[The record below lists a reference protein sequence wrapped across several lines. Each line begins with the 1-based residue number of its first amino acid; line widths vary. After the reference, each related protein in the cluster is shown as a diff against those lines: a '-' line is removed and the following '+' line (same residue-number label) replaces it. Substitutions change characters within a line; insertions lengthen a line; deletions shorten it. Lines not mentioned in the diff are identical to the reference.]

1 MRERVGQVERITL
14 PFRVLSHRLSLTLF
28 ISLSVALLLLGRAEA
43 YVFDEARTKVAEITA
58 PVMELLSTPLAILRE
73 WVGDVRDYFNVYE
86 ENRRLKEENAR
97 LMAWKAAALRMEQ
110 TAARYEALLNVQLEP
125 GIGYVTGRVIADS
138 GGPFVNTYIVNA
150 GREDGVTNGQAVVD
164 TEGLIG
170 RVIGTGEEASR
181 VLLITDLNSRVPVLI
196 EPSHYRAVM
205 AGNNSAKPRLL
216 YISDETE
223 INSSEQI
230 EIGPDERV
238 ITSGHGGMFPPGLP
252 VGVVVQAGDGEF
264 RVQPFADQGRVDFV
278 RLLQFDFPQDIETPS
293 GPDEAVEETLA
304 EDDPSQVG
312 LLSPTD
318 EQSEE

>member
-1 MRERVGQVERITL
+1 VRERVGQVERITL
-14 PFRVLSHRLSLTLF
+14 PFRVFSHRLSLTLF
-28 ISLSVALLLLGRAEA
+28 IGLSVALLLLGRAEA
-43 YVFDEARTKVAEITA
+43 YVFDEARTKVAEVTA
-58 PVMELLSTPLAILRE
+58 PIMEILSTPLAIVRE

-150 GREDGVTNGQAVVD
+150 GREDGVAKGQAVVD

-170 RVIGTGEEASR
+170 RVIGTGDKASR

-205 AGNNSAKPRLL
+205 AGNNSANPRLL
-216 YISDETE
+216 YVSDETE
-223 INSSEQI
+223 INSSEQV
-230 EIGPDERV
+230 EIDPDQRV
-238 ITSGHGGMFPPGLP
+238 VTSGHGGMFPPGLP
-252 VGVVVQAGDGEF
+252 IGVVVRASDGEY
-264 RVQPFADQGRVDFV
+264 RVQPYSDQGRVDFV
-278 RLLQFDFPQDIETPS
+278 RMLQYDFPRDIEPES
-293 GPDEAVEETLA
+293 DPDEAPEEASTENDA
-304 EDDPSQVG
+304 SQVG
-312 LLSPTD
+312 LLTSPNA
-318 EQSEE
+318 QSEE

>member
-14 PFRVLSHRLSLTLF
+14 PFRVFSHRLSLTLF
-28 ISLSVALLLLGRAEA
+28 IGLSVALLLLGRAEA
-43 YVFDEARTKVAEITA
+43 YVFDEARTKVAEATA
-58 PVMELLSTPLAILRE
+58 PIMEMLSTPLAIVRE

-150 GREDGVTNGQAVVD
+150 GREDGVAKGQAVVD

-170 RVIGTGEEASR
+170 RVIGTGDEASR

-205 AGNNSAKPRLL
+205 AGNNSANPRLL
-216 YISDETE
+216 YVSDETE

-230 EIGPDERV
+230 EIGPDQRV
-238 ITSGHGGMFPPGLP
+238 VTSGHGGMFPPGLP
-252 VGVVVQAGDGEF
+252 IGVVVRASDGEY
-264 RVQPFADQGRVDFV
+264 RVQPYSDQGRVDFV
-278 RLLQFDFPQDIETPS
+278 RMLQYDFPRDIEPES
-293 GPDEAVEETLA
+293 DPDEATEEALT
-304 EDDPSQVG
+304 ENDESQVG
-312 LLSPTD
+312 FLTSPN
-318 EQSEE
+318 EPSEE